1 MGSPF
6 VNFLPFIYTTKWCCC
21 KATLATVTQPHSGTP
36 CKGYKAG
43 SQSAEAQSCNCPLV
57 LKSKLC
63 IRNFVVW
70 ISMAAYLLQVQVAQ
84 YFCPYNVSY
93 LNSKYTGASHVLIKL
108 STKVHYWSASCLRV
122 ELGIIWLTV
131 FSSTGITG
139 ITLSL
144 FMSVQVQHWRHHL
157 INLLLKW

>member
-93 LNSKYTGASHVLIKL
+93 LNSKYTGVEMVVKYQSALLKCKL
-108 STKVHYWSASCLRV
+108 SLSRIGHYMINSILVHWHHWGQTITFYVCP
-122 ELGIIWLTV
+122 
-131 FSSTGITG
+131 ST
-139 ITLSL
+139 TL
-144 FMSVQVQHWRHHL
+144 
-157 INLLLKW
+157 IYLLLK